1 MEGSGRGNCV
11 DPEAIDERGGGSR
24 RKSGFKIKHTDIT
37 GDHECKRLTG
47 SEAQNKTNPLL

>member
-11 DPEAIDERGGGSR
+11 DPEAIDERGGVETEEWFQN
-24 RKSGFKIKHTDIT
+24 KTHTDIT
-37 GDHECKRLTG
+37 GDHECRRLTG

>member
-11 DPEAIDERGGGSR
+11 DPEAIDERGGGVETEE
-24 RKSGFKIKHTDIT
+24 SGFKIKHTDIT

-47 SEAQNKTNPLL
+47 GEAQNKN